1 MGFMQAE
8 AIRQEIC
15 EVGKLLYEHKLVAA
29 SEGNISMRLNN
40 GEILITPSGVCK
52 GRLEPAMLVRCM
64 SDGTV
69 CTDDTSGYTPSS
81 EIGLHLRIY
90 QERPD
95 VAAVVHAHPPI
106 ATAFGVLHKAL
117 DGRYLPEALMGI
129 GEVPVC
135 DYAPPSSAGV
145 ADNIMPFVHDHNAAL
160 MARHGAV
167 SWGKNLWQ
175 AFDYMEELEHIARI
189 YAAVEQLGG
198 AEVFD
203 GEELGRHE

>member
-1 MGFMQAE
+1 MQAE

-15 EVGKLLYEHKLVAA
+15 EVGRLLYEHKLVAA
-29 SEGNISMRLNN
+29 SEGNISVRLDK
-40 GEILITPSGVCK
+40 GEILISPSGVCK
-52 GRLEPAMLVRCM
+52 GRMEPAMIVRCM
-64 SDGTV
+64 PDGTV
-69 CTDDTSGYTPSS
+69 CADDTSGYSPSS

-95 VAAVVHAHPPI
+95 VAAIVHAHPPI

-117 DGRYLPEALMGI
+117 DGRYLPEALI
-129 GEVPVC
+129 GVGVVPVC

-145 ADNIMPFVHDHNAAL
+145 ADNIMPYVHNHNAAL

-175 AFDYMEELEHIARI
+175 AFDYMEELEHLARI

-198 AEVFD
+198 D
-203 GEELGRHE
+203 TGLPDEELG